1 MRILLAGIAAL
12 GILLGNTTF
21 AQESAGERKVA
32 ENQEVPTNMS
42 PEMWAYLQE
51 MRRQDDPKLNA
62 RRAAQ
67 FKAEQR
73 RLRLASQQWYGY
85 SNLRPI
91 ANPMPIMGSYSPSWA
106 GNSSS
111 ATLWYPAYYPSTTFV
126 GQRMI
131 YAR

>member
-1 MRILLAGIAAL
+1 MRILLAGIAAF
-12 GILLGNTTF
+12 GILMGNLAM
-21 AQESAGERKVA
+21 AQEVTQEERFTEGQEVA
-32 ENQEVPTNMS
+32 ERVS

-51 MRRQDDPKLNA
+51 LRRQNDPKANA

-91 ANPMPIMGSYSPSWA
+91 ANPMPFMGTYSPSWA
-106 GNSSS
+106 GNSYNEN
-111 ATLWYPAYYPSTTFV
+111 LWYPAYYPATVTIQQPV
-126 GQRMI
+126 I